1 VNTEQ
6 FLRKRIQ
13 KALDESIGKI
23 PDLAPSIEHRIHSQ
37 SLGRFPLAAQL
48 AATLAILFGGII
60 LLFSLHHSSVG
71 TPNVVSS
78 PATATTD
85 STPCALPVE
94 VTATFQNPGQNPDIS
109 TTLGFVNIPAGT
121 FRVDPNT
128 TVQDLPGSDPLGE
141 RMYSAQLKRWLP
153 ASSRTIS
160 PDGRYAA
167 FVKRG
172 EQLAKVGDAAKD
184 LQSCN
189 NCHGP
194 GGAGE
199 PPAIPYLGGQYAR
212 YTAFQLTM
220 WKRGF
225 RKNSP
230 DSMADIAKRLDDQ
243 EIAAVAAYF
252 QQVNASALAAT
263 HPKE

>member
-1 VNTEQ
+1 MSVNRVAHRCEAVGPIVGACIMWYALALAQ
-6 FLRKRIQ
+6 AQAQADDRPPDIARGAAIAAQGVPAGVPACAQCHAYNGASDGSGAFPRIAGQ
-13 KALDESIGKI
+13 PDYYLAKHFRDYASGVRTNAVMSPIAKAL
-23 PDLAPSIEHRIHSQ
+23 
-37 SLGRFPLAAQL
+37 
-48 AATLAILFGGII
+48 
-60 LLFSLHHSSVG
+60 
-71 TPNVVSS
+71 S
-78 PATATTD
+78 PADATD
-85 STPCALPVE
+85 VAAYYAGVDAPFLP
-94 VTATFQNPGQNPDIS
+94 
-109 TTLGFVNIPAGT
+109 
-121 FRVDPNT
+121 
-128 TVQDLPGSDPLGE
+128 
-141 RMYSAQLKRWLP
+141 LKNAKPML
-153 ASSRTIS
+153 
-160 PDGRYAA
+160 
-167 FVKRG
+167 VKRG

-199 PPAIPYLGGQYAR
+199 PPAIPYLGGQYAS

-230 DSMADIAKRLDDQ
+230 DSMADIAKRLDEQ

-252 QQVNASALAAT
+252 QQVDASAPAAT